1 MNELIVLYK
10 DLIKL
15 QMEQEIEMGV
25 KKLSFWVGAFTITG
39 GILLVSFLLV

>member
-1 MNELIVLYK
+1 MNELNQLYK

-25 KKLSFWVGAFTITG
+25 KKPSFWIGAFTITG
-39 GILLVSFLLV
+39 GILLVSFLMI

>member
-1 MNELIVLYK
+1 MQELNILYK

-15 QMEQEIEMGV
+15 QQQQEIRKG
-25 KKLSFWVGAFTITG
+25 LRQTSFWVGAFTITG